1 MIAYLALKDGTLFK
15 GKSIGLAGKAYGEVV
30 FNTSM
35 TGYQEMLTDPSYE
48 GQLICMTYPMTGNY
62 GTNSKDVQSDR
73 CHAKGLM
80 VTELTG
86 QPSNYRAEKKLHA
99 FLVEN
104 SVVGM
109 KGVDTRAL
117 TLHIRRKG
125 TMQGI
130 IACEADSEALR
141 SEAMALPEPDGKSLV
156 SAVTTKRA
164 YEVGEGTRLVSVMDF
179 GAKANIICSLAAAGN
194 RVRVLPASAGA
205 REILE
210 GGPSG
215 VLLSNGPGDPN
226 DVEYAMPVISEL
238 LSARVPIMGIC
249 LGHQLLGIT
258 TGASAKKMKFGHRG
272 SNHPVKD
279 VDLGRCYITSQNHGY
294 ALDPEG
300 LCGEWAITHYN
311 LHDGT
316 VEGMRHRELPAFSV
330 QFHPEAFP
338 GPGDTAG
345 LFLRFMSLMDER
357 GGLYAQR

>member
-15 GKSIGLAGKAYGEVV
+15 GKSIGLAGKASGEVV

-48 GQLICMTYPMTGNY
+48 GQLITMTYPMTGNY

-86 QPSNYRAEKKLHA
+86 QPSNYRAEKKLHTY
-99 FLVEN
+99 LVEN

-117 TLHIRRKG
+117 TLHIRRNG

-130 IACEADSEALR
+130 IACEADPAELAE
-141 SEAMALPEPDGKSLV
+141 EAMSMPASDGRKLVKS
-156 SAVTTKRA
+156 VTAKRA
-164 YEVGEGTRLVSVMDF
+164 YEVGEGSRLVSVMDF
-179 GAKANIICSLAAAGN
+179 GAKASIIASLVLAGN
-194 RVRVLPASAGA
+194 RVRVLPADASTQDV
-205 REILE
+205 LE
-210 GGPSG
+210 SGPSG

-226 DVEYAMPVISEL
+226 DVDYAMPVIAEL
-238 LSARVPIMGIC
+238 LSRRIPMMGIC

-258 TGASAKKMKFGHRG
+258 TGAKAKKMKFGHRG

-279 VDLGRCYITSQNHGY
+279 VDMGRCFITSQNHGY

-300 LCGEWAITHYN
+300 LTGEWAVTHYN

-345 LFLRFMSLMDER
+345 LFLRFNDLMDER